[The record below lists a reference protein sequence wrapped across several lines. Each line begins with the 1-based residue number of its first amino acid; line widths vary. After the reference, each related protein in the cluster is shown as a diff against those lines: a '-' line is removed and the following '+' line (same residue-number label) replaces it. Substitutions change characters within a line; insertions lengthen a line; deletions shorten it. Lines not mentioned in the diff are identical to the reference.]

1 MGLSDCQPDAGRE
14 VRRNV
19 VCDGREEK
27 VEGNLVLSET
37 TAMRLLTG
45 FQMGKINKL
54 E

>member
-19 VCDGREEK
+19 VCDGREVKHES
-27 VEGNLVLSET
+27 NLVFPET
-37 TAMRLLTG
+37 TG
-45 FQMGKINKL
+45 FQMSKVNKS

>member
-19 VCDGREEK
+19 VCDGREVKLESS
-27 VEGNLVLSET
+27 LVLSET

-45 FQMGKINKL
+45 FQMGKANKSK
-54 E
+54 